1 MNRKS
6 FIQSFQEL
14 NGSAEELT
22 QAATTLCDF
31 LGLHFDSDSME
42 VMEPGSEPESEGN
55 ERLLRHYVSVNVVD
69 KPARQ
74 GREVRYGFRHLL
86 QYATA
91 RRLLKQGFSLAKI
104 AQYTSVLTTND
115 LLNALLSKSQ
125 QSEAELLVAAY
136 KSNVKPPHA
145 SATSSPRM
153 SMSKQKHID
162 PIHGMAD
169 LLKEIEQ
176 MRYRFSKEMDDMRRI
191 SDSLDD
197 LNAIIDQSA
206 RHGLKA
212 QNEFM
217 EIVHRILQTVEETK
231 YEVAKR
237 TAEVAEKVEVSQFEV
252 AVRIDRLEKK
262 MDTLEN
268 KIHIYM
274 KQRG

>member
-1 MNRKS
+1 MNKKL
-6 FIQSFQEL
+6 FIQSFQDL

-31 LGLHFDSDSME
+31 LGLHFDSDRME
-42 VMEPGSEPESEGN
+42 VMEPVSEPESEGN

-86 QYATA
+86 QYVTA

-136 KSNVKPPHA
+136 KSTVKPPRA
-145 SATSSPRM
+145 PATSSPRM
-153 SMSKQKHID
+153 SMSKQKRID

-191 SDSLDD
+191 RDSLDN

-217 EIVHRILQTVEETK
+217 DIVHQILKTVEETK
-231 YEVAKR
+231 YEVA
-237 TAEVAEKVEVSQFEV
+237 E
-252 AVRIDRLEKK
+252 RIARLEEKI
-262 MDTLEN
+262 DT
-268 KIHIYM
+268 YM

>member
-1 MNRKS
+1 MNKKS

-22 QAATTLCDF
+22 QAATKLCDF

-55 ERLLRHYVSVNVVD
+55 ERLLRHYVSVDVVD

-86 QYATA
+86 QYVTA

-104 AQYTSVLTTND
+104 AQYTSVLSTND

-136 KSNVKPPHA
+136 KSTVKPARA

-153 SMSKQKHID
+153 EKRID
-162 PIHGMAD
+162 PLHGMTD
-169 LLKEIEQ
+169 LLKEMEQ

-191 SDSLDD
+191 SHSLDD

-217 EIVHRILQTVEETK
+217 DIVHRILKTVEDTK
-231 YEVAKR
+231 YEV
-237 TAEVAEKVEVSQFEV
+237 VARIARLEEKVD
-252 AVRIDRLEKK
+252 A
-262 MDTLEN
+262 
-268 KIHIYM
+268 YM
-274 KQRG
+274 KQRM